1 MIRVLRAEL
10 VKVVRRRVLMITAAA
25 VVVFAIGGAAIVLMT
40 AEPAATVTPGRG
52 PTVEDLAQAGG
63 GTQVFLT
70 TASFTGFFVFVI
82 FVGAFAIEFGRGTI
96 RTMLLREPRRLR
108 LLAGKMSGLLVFAAG
123 VLAVTEAATWV
134 AARLI
139 APSQDVAT
147 DGWVS
152 LAGLG
157 DGIVDFGAVLLW
169 VTGYAVL
176 GMTIAVLV
184 RSVPVAFAVGIAWAG
199 PIEHLLQDAW
209 GSASSLFPGLLLEAF
224 VAGGTPEVTAL
235 RAALTLV
242 FYVGAAALIAGM
254 SFARR
259 DVTA

>member
-10 VKVVRRRVLMITAAA
+10 VKVVRRRVLLITAAA
-25 VVVFAIGGAAIVLMT
+25 VGVFAIGGAAIVLTT
-40 AEPAATVTPGRG
+40 AEPAATAVPGRG
-52 PTVEDLAQAGG
+52 LTLEELAEAGG
-63 GTQVFLT
+63 GSEVFLT
-70 TASFTGFFVFVI
+70 AASFAGFFVFVV
-82 FVGAFAIEFGRGTI
+82 FVGAFAIEFGRGTF
-96 RTMLLREPRRLR
+96 RTMLLRQPGRLR
-108 LLAGKMSGLLVFAAG
+108 LLAGKMSGLLVFAAA
-123 VLAVTEAATWV
+123 VLAVTEFVTWV
-134 AARLI
+134 AARFI

-147 DGWVS
+147 DRWVS

-157 DGIVDFGAVLLW
+157 EGVADFGVVLLW

-199 PIEHLLQDAW
+199 PVEHLLQDAW
-209 GSASSLFPGLLLEAF
+209 DPASRFFPGLLLEAF
-224 VAGGTPEVTAL
+224 VAGGTPDVTAS

-242 FYVGAAALIAGM
+242 LYAAAAAALAGT